1 MRNLRM
7 VGPLLALGLALAACS
22 GAAATTAPATT
33 APTTPAAAT
42 PVPTTAA
49 VASTAPAAAPAA
61 SSAGTDRYGGGGG
74 TPAPGGALT
83 IDLATTGLGKVLADG
98 SGMTL
103 YVFLADSGGKSACSG
118 SCATNWPPLT
128 GAKPKVGAG
137 LDDSDFG
144 SITRSDGA
152 KQVTFYGRPLYYFA
166 GDSAAGQANGQ
177 GIGGK
182 WYVVGTDGKP
192 IK

>member
-1 MRNLRM
+1 MRYLRM
-7 VGPLLALGLALAACS
+7 AGPLFALGLALAACS
-22 GAAATTAPATT
+22 GAAATPAPATT

-61 SSAGTDRYGGGGG
+61 SSAGTDRYGGGG

-152 KQVTFYGRPLYYFA
+152 KQVTFYGQPLYYFA